1 VYDRSNPLVL
11 KYTIGGTRIPRQSYV
26 SERGEKSRTQVRR
39 DIQGLRAFAVLAVI
53 ADHLTGYPAG
63 GFVGVDI
70 FFVISGFII
79 TSALLR
85 EHDRTG
91 RISFADFYR
100 RRARRI
106 LPVST
111 LVLVATVGASYL
123 VFRPGAA
130 LSVFTDG
137 VAALLFSANWRL
149 AITGTDYWA
158 ADGALSPLQHYWSLA
173 VEEQFYFVWPVLIVL
188 SLVIAP
194 KLFRLR
200 KPLSVLGI
208 VLAALISIS
217 FAWALFDTSN
227 SPTWAYFSTF
237 SRAWELGFGALLA
250 VCAPVLG
257 RLPDRTRPYI
267 SWLGIIGALA
277 SLSLI
282 DGDSGIPAPGAILP
296 VVAAGLVIAAGTG
309 GNPKFLWPLTNPLSQ
324 YAGNLS
330 FSLYLWHFPV
340 IVLLQPFF
348 SDGGRLYGGLVLLI
362 TAVLSMISYHFLENP
377 IRRSRWLEP
386 KTARQSIRPLLVTVG
401 AAAAVASLV
410 IVTVAIQPAAQ
421 ADASA
426 DESTGQW
433 ADPTSLTL
441 AIDASLDADEWPE
454 LTPSIDSVKS
464 EGAPLEDRLGC
475 SHVTVA
481 DLESCNFPSAGATK
495 SAVVLGD
502 STGITLLPTVRGAL
516 GDDYNVR
523 GLTMAACVNLDVEIN
538 FTSKETQKECAEHKV
553 NSVDEILRT
562 EPDLVFITTMYGY
575 IDDMASGTPGRLG
588 GPEWEAG
595 TTSLIQKLAPSGAL
609 IVIVGSPPLGKSIS
623 TCATKM
629 STPSDC
635 KGSISTSF
643 RVVTEANE
651 RAADSTGA
659 KFINTRSWF
668 CNDWDECPLFI
679 GTTPVKRDAV
689 HTTRQFAD
697 MVVPLF
703 RNELH
708 RLTAGQ

>member
-1 VYDRSNPLVL
+1 MA
-11 KYTIGGTRIPRQSYV
+11 RQSFESV
-26 SERGEKSRTQVRR
+26 RAEKSTRVRR

-111 LVLVATVGASYL
+111 VVLFATVVASYL

-130 LSVFTDG
+130 LSIFTDG
-137 VAALLFSANWRL
+137 VAAFLFSANWRL

-188 SLVIAP
+188 ALTIAP
-194 KLFRLR
+194 KLLRTR
-200 KPLSVLGI
+200 KPTSVLGL
-208 VLAALISIS
+208 VLAGLISIS

-250 VCAPVLG
+250 VCAPVLHRLPG
-257 RLPDRTRPYI
+257 RLRPYI
-267 SWLGIIGALA
+267 SWLGIFGALA

-282 DGDSGIPAPGAILP
+282 DSESGIPAPGAVLP

-309 GNPKFLWPLTNPLSQ
+309 GESKYLWPLTNPLSQ

-348 SDGGRLYGGLVLLI
+348 SDGGRLYSGLVLLI
-362 TAVLSMISYHFLENP
+362 TAVLSMISYHFVENP
-377 IRRSRWLEP
+377 VRRSRWLERKTRP
-386 KTARQSIRPLLVTVG
+386 KIRPQFLALG
-401 AAAAVASLV
+401 AATVVAGLV

-421 ADASA
+421 ADPSVDGAS
-426 DESTGQW
+426 GQW
-433 ADPTSLTL
+433 TDQTALTL

-464 EGAPLEDRLGC
+464 DGAPLEDRLGC

-481 DLESCNFPSAGATK
+481 DLESCNFLMIGATK

-502 STGITLLPTVRGAL
+502 STGITLLPTVRSAL

-538 FTSKETQKECAEHKV
+538 FEEKETQKACAEHKAD
-553 NSVDEILRT
+553 SVAEILRT
-562 EPDLVFITTMYGY
+562 KPDLVVISTMYGY
-575 IDDMASGTPGRLG
+575 IDDMASGTSGRRG
-588 GPEWEAG
+588 GTEWEAG
-595 TTSLIQKLAPSGAL
+595 TTALIQKLAPSGAQ

-623 TCATKM
+623 TCATKV

-635 KGSISTSF
+635 AGTISTSF

-651 RAADSTGA
+651 NAAASTGA
-659 KFINTRSWF
+659 GFINTRSWF

-679 GTTPVKRDAV
+679 GNTPVKRDAV
-689 HTTRQFAD
+689 HTTRQYAE
-697 MVVPLF
+697 MIVPLF
-703 RNELH
+703 QDELD
-708 RLTAGQ
+708 RIMARQ